1 MKIEIKV
8 LNPLRFTKLFIAAS
22 RWVSKYADVLNDL
35 NVFPIPDGDTGTNIS
50 MTLQSVENELVKLDH
65 EPKMSEFV
73 DKVSEAIIL
82 GANGT
87 SGIILGNIIVG
98 FLSSIKDKEI
108 VTIDDVAHAFVAA
121 KEKAYNAVTAP
132 IEGTILTVVK
142 VVAEEAIDYK
152 GDKDDF
158 ILFLVHLKN
167 KAYEAVKKTQEQ
179 FSILKENGVVD
190 AGAMA
195 FFYLL
200 EGFEKSV
207 ADPEMLKDLER
218 IVKSQAIRS
227 QRLKQVVTQ
236 KRENK
241 YKYNVEF
248 LLESNNIDLER
259 YTKDISNYGDL
270 LYCVSIGDKVKT
282 QINTDLP
289 WEILKICDTLG
300 RVYNV
305 KYENS
310 LNDKKES
317 SQEEVQE
324 IEMAKKDGE
333 VNIVKNQN
341 LKFAN
346 IAIVTDSA
354 SDLTEELIKTL
365 EISVI
370 PLKLKVEDSYYNEG
384 TEISKNEIWTL
395 FRKELVFPKASPP
408 STSEFKKLY
417 EELINKGYEY
427 IVSIHISNKL
437 SGTYQAA
444 KIAKEALNDP
454 SKVTIVD
461 SETLSLPLGHMVLDA
476 AKNAQNGMKY
486 EDVVRRINDN
496 IGKMKVYMFA
506 EDFTYLEKN
515 NRINKISHI
524 WGNVFKSKPIL
535 KLEKET
541 LDLIG
546 YKLRIK
552 SIMNYIKNLCEKE
565 TKNGKVVFYTL
576 WGGSEKEFQK
586 SKIVKEIVESF
597 GDKVEFQGN
606 FQLGSTIG
614 IYCGPV
620 FGLGIISNNK

>member
-98 FLSSIKDKEI
+98 FLSSIRHKEV
-108 VTIDDVAHAFVAA
+108 VTIEDVAHAFVAA
-121 KEKAYNAVTAP
+121 KEKAYNAVTTP

-167 KAYEAVKKTQEQ
+167 KAYEAVRKTQEQ

-227 QRLKQVVTQ
+227 KRLKQVVTQ

-241 YKYNVEF
+241 YKYNIEF
-248 LLESNNIDLER
+248 LLESNNINLER

-310 LNDKKES
+310 NEDKKENL
-317 SQEEVQE
+317 QEEVQE
-324 IEMAKKDGE
+324 IKISRKDEE
-333 VNIVKNQN
+333 VSMLKNQN
-341 LKFAN
+341 LKFSN

-370 PLKLKVEDSYYNEG
+370 PLKLKVDDSYYNEG

-417 EELINKGYEY
+417 EELIEKGYEH
-427 IVSIHISNKL
+427 IISIHISNKL

-444 KIAKEALNDP
+444 RVAKEALNDP
-454 SKVTIVD
+454 NKVTIVD

-476 AKNAQNGMKY
+476 AKKTQSGMKY
-486 EDVVRRINDN
+486 EDVMRRINDN
-496 IGKMKVYMFA
+496 IGKMKIYMFA
-506 EDFTYLEKN
+506 EDLSYLEKN
-515 NRINKISHI
+515 NRINRISHL

-535 KLEKET
+535 KLENET

-546 YKLRIK
+546 YKLRMK
-552 SIMNYIKNLCEKE
+552 SIMNYIKNICEKE
-565 TKNGKVVFYTL
+565 TKNGKVIFYTL
-576 WGGSEKEFQK
+576 WGGSDKEFQK
-586 SKIVKEIVESF
+586 SNTVKEIIESF
-597 GDKVEFQGN
+597 GDKVEFRGN

-620 FGLGIISNNK
+620 FGIGIISNNK

>member
-98 FLSSIKDKEI
+98 FLSSIKDKEL
-108 VTIDDVAHAFVAA
+108 VTIDDVAHAFMAA
-121 KEKAYNAVTAP
+121 KEKAYKAVTTP
-132 IEGTILTVVK
+132 LEGTILTVVK
-142 VVAEEAIDYK
+142 VVAEEAINYK

-158 ILFLVHLKN
+158 ILFLVYLKN
-167 KAYEAVKKTQEQ
+167 KAYEAVKKTTEQ
-179 FSILKENGVVD
+179 FTILKENGVVD
-190 AGAMA
+190 AGAMG

-227 QRLKQVVTQ
+227 KRLKQVVIQ
-236 KRENK
+236 NRKNK

-248 LLESNNIDLER
+248 LLESNNIDLGK
-259 YTKDISNYGDL
+259 YTRDISKYGDL
-270 LYCVSIGDKVKT
+270 LYCVSIGDKIKT
-282 QINTDLP
+282 QVNTDFP
-289 WEILKICDTLG
+289 WEILKICDILG

-305 KYENS
+305 KYE
-310 LNDKKES
+310 S
-317 SQEEVQE
+317 SIDDNKGEYQEEIQE
-324 IEMAKKDGE
+324 KEALREETE
-333 VNIVKNQN
+333 VGTVKSKN
-341 LKFAN
+341 LKFSN

-370 PLKLKVEDSYYNEG
+370 PLKLKVDESYYNEG
-384 TEISKNEIWTL
+384 SEISKNEIWTL

-408 STSEFKKLY
+408 STTEFKNLY
-417 EELINKGYEY
+417 EELIGKGYEH
-427 IVSIHISNKL
+427 IISIHISNKL

-444 KIAKEALNDP
+444 KIARDNLDEP

-461 SETLSLPLGHMVLDA
+461 SETLSLPLSHLVLEA
-476 AKNAQNGMKY
+476 GKNAQSGMKC
-486 EDVVRRINDN
+486 EDILKRINEN
-496 IGKMKVYMFA
+496 IGKMKVFMFA
-506 EDFTYLEKN
+506 EDLSYLEEN
-515 NRINKISHI
+515 NRVNKISHM
-524 WGNVFKSKPIL
+524 WGHIFKSKPIL
-535 KLEKET
+535 RLEKER

-546 YKLRIK
+546 YKLRTK

-565 TKNGKVVFYTL
+565 TKNGKVIIYTL

-586 SKIVKEIVESF
+586 SNIVEEIVESF
-597 GDKVEFQGN
+597 KDKVEFRGN
-606 FQLGSTIG
+606 FQLGNTIG
-614 IYCGPV
+614 IHCGPV
-620 FGLGIISNNK
+620 FGIGIIQNNK

>member
-317 SQEEVQE
+317 SQEEIQE
-324 IEMAKKDGE
+324 IEMSKKDGE

-444 KIAKEALNDP
+444 KIAKETLNDP

-506 EDFTYLEKN
+506 EDFTYLQKN

-620 FGLGIISNNK
+620 FGLGIISNKK

>member
-200 EGFEKSV
+200 EGFAKSV

-427 IVSIHISNKL
+427 IISIHISNKL